1 MIKPLLSNTNYELSV
16 HGKYYQKVFERGE
29 IMDYQQ
35 LPIGLGLSLAMNQSA
50 MDRFAKMTE
59 AEKEQTIARSRNVK
73 SKREMDR
80 IVSSLAEDDDSELK
94 NLFDGPCIL

>member
-1 MIKPLLSNTNYELSV
+1 
-16 HGKYYQKVFERGE
+16 
-29 IMDYQQ
+29 MDYQQ